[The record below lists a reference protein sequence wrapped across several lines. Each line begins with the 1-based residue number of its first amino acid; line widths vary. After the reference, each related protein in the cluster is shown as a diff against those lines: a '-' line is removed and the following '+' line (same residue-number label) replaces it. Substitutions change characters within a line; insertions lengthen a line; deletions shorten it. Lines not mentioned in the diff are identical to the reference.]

1 MTTFHVL
8 SGAQESVQPEIRK
21 IGIADVF
28 DALRRGLDDFREKPS
43 HYVFLCLI
51 YPVAGLVL
59 MTWSAG
65 ANMLPLLY
73 PLASGFAL
81 IGPVAAIGLYEISR
95 RRELG
100 MDARWPHAWRLH
112 RHPAIPSILA
122 VAGLLFVIFIVWLL
136 VAQGLYVTMFGPTPP
151 ATISEFWN
159 NIIGTDEGWNLIVV
173 GNLVG
178 FVFAVVVLSI
188 SVVTFPLLLDRD
200 VGALTAIETSI
211 RATLANPIPV
221 ATWGLIIAAGL
232 VIGSIPV
239 FVGLAV
245 IMPIFGHASW
255 HLYRKLVEPARQ
267 VASPDVAQMRQQQM
281 HAGASRD

>member
-8 SGAQESVQPEIRK
+8 SGANARASHPGIRK

-28 DALRRGLDDFREKPS
+28 DALRLGFNDFREKPS

-51 YPVAGLVL
+51 YPIAGAVL
-59 MTWSAG
+59 ITWSAG

-100 MDARWPHAWRLH
+100 MDASWPHALRLY
-112 RHPAIPSILA
+112 RSPALPSILA
-122 VAGLLFVIFIVWLL
+122 VAAVLFVIFIAWLL
-136 VAQGLYVTMFGPTPP
+136 VAQALYVRIFGTTPP
-151 ATISEFWN
+151 NSISAFWN
-159 NIIGTDEGWNLIVV
+159 GIIGTPEGWNLIVI
-173 GNLVG
+173 GNAVG
-178 FVFAVVVLSI
+178 FVFAVIVLSI

-200 VGALTAIETSI
+200 VGAVVAVETSI
-211 RATLANPIPV
+211 RATLTNPVPV
-221 ATWGLIIAAGL
+221 ACWGLIIAAGL

-245 IMPIFGHASW
+245 IMPIFGHATW
-255 HLYRKLVEPARQ
+255 HLYRKIVEPE
-267 VASPDVAQMRQQQM
+267 P
-281 HAGASRD
+281 AGRKS

>member
-8 SGAQESVQPEIRK
+8 SGANARVSHPGIRK

-28 DALRRGLDDFREKPS
+28 DALRLGLNDFREKPS

-51 YPVAGLVL
+51 YPVAGAVL
-59 MTWSAG
+59 ITWSAG

-100 MDARWPHAWRLH
+100 MDASWPHALRLY
-112 RHPAIPSILA
+112 RSPALPSILA
-122 VAGLLFVIFIVWLL
+122 VAAMLFIIFIAWLL
-136 VAQGLYVTMFGPTPP
+136 VAQALYERIFGTVPP
-151 ATISEFWN
+151 NSISAFWN
-159 NIIGTDEGWNLIVV
+159 GIIGTQEGWNLIVI
-173 GNLVG
+173 GNAVG
-178 FVFAVVVLSI
+178 FVFAVIVLSI

-200 VGALTAIETSI
+200 VGAVVAVETSI
-211 RATLANPIPV
+211 RATLTNPVPV
-221 ATWGLIIAAGL
+221 ACWGLIIAAGL

-245 IMPIFGHASW
+245 IMPIFGHATW
-255 HLYRKLVEPARQ
+255 HLYRKIVEPEPTGRK
-267 VASPDVAQMRQQQM
+267 S
-281 HAGASRD
+281 

>member
-8 SGAQESVQPEIRK
+8 SGPNASVDHPGIRK

-28 DALRRGLDDFREKPS
+28 DALRLGLDDFREKPS

-51 YPVAGLVL
+51 YPVAGAVL

-100 MDARWPHAWRLH
+100 MDARWPHALRLY
-112 RHPAIPSILA
+112 RSPALPSILA
-122 VAGLLFVIFIVWLL
+122 VAILLFIIFIAWLL
-136 VAQGLYVTMFGPTPP
+136 VAQALYMRIFGTPP
-151 ATISEFWN
+151 DSISAFWN
-159 NIIGTDEGWNLIVV
+159 SIIGTEEGWTLILV
-173 GNLVG
+173 GNAVG
-178 FVFAVVVLSI
+178 FVFAVIVLSI

-200 VGALTAIETSI
+200 IGAVAAIDTSI
-211 RATLANPIPV
+211 RATLTNPVPV
-221 ATWGLIIAAGL
+221 ACWGLIIAAGL
-232 VIGSIPV
+232 VIGSIPI
-239 FVGLAV
+239 FVGLAL
-245 IMPIFGHASW
+245 IMPIFGHATW
-255 HLYRKLVEPARQ
+255 HLYRKLVEPAG
-267 VASPDVAQMRQQQM
+267 P
-281 HAGASRD
+281 AG

>member
-8 SGAQESVQPEIRK
+8 SGANESAVHPEIRK

-28 DALRRGLDDFREKPS
+28 DALRLGLDDFREKPS

-51 YPVAGLVL
+51 YPIAGVVL

-100 MDARWPHAWRLH
+100 MDASWPHALRLH
-112 RHPAIPSILA
+112 RNPAIPSILA
-122 VAGLLFVIFIVWLL
+122 VAALLFVIFVVWLL
-136 VAQGLYVTMFGPTPP
+136 VAQGLYVTMFGATPP
-151 ATISEFWN
+151 NSIAEFWN
-159 NIIGTDEGWNLIVV
+159 GIIGTEQGWNLILV
-173 GNLVG
+173 GNAVG
-178 FVFAVVVLSI
+178 FVFAVIVLSI
-188 SVVTFPLLLDRD
+188 SVVSFPLLLDRD
-200 VGALTAIETSI
+200 VGAFTAVETSV
-211 RATLANPIPV
+211 RATLANPVPV
-221 ATWGLIIAAGL
+221 ALWGLIIAAGL
-232 VIGSIPV
+232 VIGLIPV

-245 IMPIFGHASW
+245 IMPIFGHATW
-255 HLYRKLVEPARQ
+255 HLYRKLVEPAQADPLDGRK
-267 VASPDVAQMRQQQM
+267 ARPAHGRPSA
-281 HAGASRD
+281 

>member
-8 SGAQESVQPEIRK
+8 SGADPTVTHPGIRK

-28 DALRRGLDDFREKPS
+28 DALRLGLDDFREKPS

-51 YPVAGLVL
+51 YPIAGVVL

-81 IGPVAAIGLYEISR
+81 IGPVAAIALYEVSR

-100 MDARWPHAWRLH
+100 MDARWPHAMRLH

-122 VAGLLFVIFIVWLL
+122 VAAVLFVIFVVWLL

-151 ATISEFWN
+151 ASISEFW
-159 NIIGTDEGWNLIVV
+159 TSVTTTEQGWNLILV

-200 VGALTAIETSI
+200 VGALTAMETSV
-211 RATLANPIPV
+211 RATLANPVPV
-221 ATWGLIIAAGL
+221 ALWGLIIAAGL
-232 VIGSIPV
+232 VIGSIPI

-245 IMPIFGHASW
+245 IMPIFGHSTW
-255 HLYRKLVEPARQ
+255 HLYRKLVEPVGAAR
-267 VASPDVAQMRQQQM
+267 
-281 HAGASRD
+281 

>member
-8 SGAQESVQPEIRK
+8 SGADPTVTHPGIRK

-28 DALRRGLDDFREKPS
+28 DALRLGLDDFREKPS

-51 YPVAGLVL
+51 YPIAGVVL

-81 IGPVAAIGLYEISR
+81 IGPVAAIALYEVSR

-100 MDARWPHAWRLH
+100 MDARWPHAMRLH

-122 VAGLLFVIFIVWLL
+122 VAAVLFVIFVVWLL
-136 VAQGLYVTMFGPTPP
+136 VAQGLYITMFGPTPP
-151 ATISEFWN
+151 ASISEFW
-159 NIIGTDEGWNLIVV
+159 TSVTTTEQGWNLILV

-178 FVFAVVVLSI
+178 FSLPS
-188 SVVTFPLLLDRD
+188 SCCR
-200 VGALTAIETSI
+200 S
-211 RATLANPIPV
+211 
-221 ATWGLIIAAGL
+221 
-232 VIGSIPV
+232 
-239 FVGLAV
+239 
-245 IMPIFGHASW
+245 AS
-255 HLYRKLVEPARQ
+255 
-267 VASPDVAQMRQQQM
+267 
-281 HAGASRD
+281 

>member
-8 SGAQESVQPEIRK
+8 SGANPSVAQPGIRK

-28 DALRRGLDDFREKPS
+28 DALRLGFDDFREKPS

-51 YPVAGLVL
+51 YPIAGVVL

-81 IGPVAAIGLYEISR
+81 IGPVAAIALYEVSR

-100 MDARWPHAWRLH
+100 MDARWPHAMRRLR
-112 RHPAIPSILA
+112 RHPAIPSI
-122 VAGLLFVIFIVWLL
+122 VAAAATLFVIFIVWLL

-159 NIIGTDEGWNLIVV
+159 NIVSTEQGWNLIVV

-200 VGALTAIETSI
+200 VGALTAIETSV
-211 RATLANPIPV
+211 RATIANPVPV
-221 ATWGLIIAAGL
+221 ALWGLIIAAGL

-245 IMPIFGHASW
+245 IMPIFGHATW
-255 HLYRKLVEPARQ
+255 HLYRKIVEPAGT
-267 VASPDVAQMRQQQM
+267 
-281 HAGASRD
+281 AG

>member
-8 SGAQESVQPEIRK
+8 SGANTNVAPGIRK

-28 DALRRGLDDFREKPS
+28 DALRLGLDDFREKPS

-51 YPVAGLVL
+51 YPVAGVVL

-81 IGPVAAIGLYEISR
+81 IGPVAAIALYEISR

-100 MDARWPHAWRLH
+100 MDARWPHVLKLH
-112 RHPAIPSILA
+112 RNPAIPSILA
-122 VAGLLFVIFIVWLL
+122 AAALLFVIFIVWLL

-159 NIIGTDEGWNLIVV
+159 NIVNTEEGWNLIVV

-200 VGALTAIETSI
+200 VGAMTAIETSV
-211 RATLANPIPV
+211 RATLANPVPV
-221 ATWGLIIAAGL
+221 ALWGLIIAAGL

-245 IMPIFGHASW
+245 IMPIFGHATW
-255 HLYRKLVEPARQ
+255 HLYRKLVEPAGGDA
-267 VASPDVAQMRQQQM
+267 VAVGR
-281 HAGASRD
+281 RDQAL

>member
-8 SGAQESVQPEIRK
+8 SGPNADVVHPEIRK

-28 DALRRGLDDFREKPS
+28 DALRLGFEDFREKPS

-51 YPVAGLVL
+51 YPVAGVVL

-81 IGPVAAIGLYEISR
+81 IGPVAAIALYEISR

-100 MDARWPHAWRLH
+100 MDARWPHVFRLH

-136 VAQGLYVTMFGPTPP
+136 VAQALYITIFGPTPP
-151 ATISEFWN
+151 ATIAEFWN
-159 NIIGTDEGWNLIVV
+159 NIVGTEEGWNLIIV
-173 GNLVG
+173 GNAVG
-178 FVFAVVVLSI
+178 FVFAVIVLAI

-200 VGALTAIETSI
+200 VGALAAIETSV

-232 VIGSIPV
+232 LIGSIPV

-245 IMPIFGHASW
+245 IIPIFGHATW
-255 HLYRKLVEPARQ
+255 HLYRKLVEPARP
-267 VASPDVAQMRQQQM
+267 AR
-281 HAGASRD
+281 

>member
-8 SGAQESVQPEIRK
+8 SGPNADVVHPEIRK

-28 DALRRGLDDFREKPS
+28 DALRLGFEDFREKPS

-51 YPVAGLVL
+51 YPVAGVVL

-81 IGPVAAIGLYEISR
+81 IGPVAALALYEISR

-100 MDARWPHAWRLH
+100 MDARWPHVFRLH

-136 VAQGLYVTMFGPTPP
+136 VAQALYITIFGPTPP
-151 ATISEFWN
+151 ATIAEFWN
-159 NIIGTDEGWNLIVV
+159 NIVGTEEGWNLIIV
-173 GNLVG
+173 GNAVG
-178 FVFAVVVLSI
+178 FVFAVIVLAI

-200 VGALTAIETSI
+200 VGALAAIETSV

-232 VIGSIPV
+232 LIGSIPI

-245 IMPIFGHASW
+245 IIPIFGHATW
-255 HLYRKLVEPARQ
+255 HLYRKLVEPART
-267 VASPDVAQMRQQQM
+267 AR
-281 HAGASRD
+281 